1 MNLSFLANNM
11 SESNI
16 KCPFINPEKIFGDF
30 ADARKTNG
38 LVYSEELKAWVVSR
52 YDDIIQALLHPD
64 IFSSDETVPHPVSP
78 YKEIFE
84 NRVPTRGTLFG
95 LDNPDH
101 DRLRMSISSFLLP
114 RHLEKFEPVIRSEA
128 NALFDEFVAEGRTNL
143 KTAFALLLPLKIITI
158 IV

>member
-1 MNLSFLANNM
+1 MTNDI

-16 KCPFINPEKIFGDF
+16 KCPFVNPKKIFGDF

-52 YDDIIQALLHPD
+52 YDDIIQALLQPD
-64 IFSSDETVPHPVSP
+64 IFSSDATVPQPVSP

-84 NRVPTRGTLFG
+84 SRVPTRGTLFG

-101 DRLRMSISSFLLP
+101 DRLRMSISSFFAP
-114 RHLEKFEPVIRSEA
+114 RHLKKLEPLIRYQMS
-128 NALFDEFVAEGRTNL
+128 
-143 KTAFALLLPLKIITI
+143 I
-158 IV
+158 